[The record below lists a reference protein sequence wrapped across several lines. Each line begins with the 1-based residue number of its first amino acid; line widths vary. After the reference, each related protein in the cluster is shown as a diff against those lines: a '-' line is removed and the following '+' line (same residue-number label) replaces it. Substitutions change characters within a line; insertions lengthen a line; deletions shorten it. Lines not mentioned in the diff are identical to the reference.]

1 MKKTLLL
8 IAILTSLVFA
18 QDFYV
23 STDGRDDNGG
33 SGKKDRPF
41 ASISRALERAQK
53 YIEVRGYPEEG
64 INIYV
69 EGGTYKLDQTM
80 KIGAGLSGTEN
91 AAVVI
96 KPQGDAKVRL
106 TGGPQFQLS
115 DFTKVTDP
123 DVLKRMY
130 PEAAKKAVML
140 DLKAH
145 GITEYGELPLY
156 GHSMG
161 MLQIK
166 TRYKQGDNAPE
177 LFFKAVPLTI
187 ARWPNEGFATVG
199 KVVENGDVIRD
210 WMDDRKGLDKYVPLE
225 ERNDPPRGFSF
236 MFDSD
241 ELKRWTNAEDMRMY
255 GYWFNNWSEQTVEV
269 ASIDA
274 VAGVIH
280 SVQPSCYGVKSG
292 QRFYVYNLLEEM
304 DEPGEWYLDR
314 DKGILYLIPPQDD
327 PKSLINLSMM
337 TEPLLEVEGASNI
350 RIEGID
356 MGFVRGGAVIIRDCK
371 DVNLVNCR
379 VGNTGGL
386 GVQIYGGSNDSLSG
400 CEIFNTGSGGVTVYG
415 GDIKSLTP
423 ANHVIE
429 NCLIHNYA
437 RIQKTYKP
445 AINLSGVGNRA
456 SHNEIHDG
464 VHMAIGFSGNNH
476 VIELNHIYDV
486 ARETDDMAAIYSG
499 RSWVGRGTII
509 RYNLIRDVTG
519 FKAGTH
525 KVSGVYLDD
534 GISGI
539 TVEGNIFLNVA
550 QGLMFNGGRDNTAV
564 NNAFID
570 VENMARSTSLK
581 EAFKTWAASSLV
593 TLHQGIKAI
602 AIDKEPWL
610 SAYPHLA
617 TMLNDDPELPKY
629 TTIKDNLRF
638 NAPII
643 IGDKGIHDVVVE
655 FGDVENNVEISKLPG
670 KYNADT
676 GSFEFDSSSGVFDLL
691 PELKNTPVE
700 KIGRIR

>member
-1 MKKTLLL
+1 MKKLLL
-8 IAILTSLVFA
+8 ISTILICSTVFA

-23 STDGRDDNGG
+23 SIDGSDAATG
-33 SGKKDRPF
+33 SKDKPV
-41 ASISRALERAQK
+41 ATLNKAIERAK
-53 YIEVRGYPEEG
+53 KLVELRGYPNEG
-64 INIYV
+64 ITIYIA
-69 EGGTYKLDQTM
+69 EGVYQSDEAISLDA
-80 KIGAGLSGTEN
+80 ILSGTEQ
-91 AAVVI
+91 APLTI
-96 KPQGDAKVRL
+96 KPIDGAKVQII
-106 TGGPQFQLS
+106 GGRKFSLS
-115 DFTKVTDP
+115 DFSKVTDP

-130 PEAAKKAVML
+130 PEAAKVAVML
-140 DLKAH
+140 DLKTH
-145 GITEYGELPLY
+145 GIKEYGQLPLY

-161 MLQIK
+161 VMQSK
-166 TRYKQGDNAPE
+166 TRYKQGENAPE
-177 LFFKAVPLTI
+177 LFFNAQPLTL
-187 ARWPNEGFATVG
+187 ARWPNEGFATIG
-199 KVVENGDVIRD
+199 RVVDKGDIVRD
-210 WMDDRKGLDKYVPLE
+210 WLDDRKGQDAYVPLE
-225 ERNDPPRGFSF
+225 KRNDPPRGFSF
-236 MFDSD
+236 QFDGE
-241 ELKRWTNAEDMRMY
+241 ELKRWTNARDMRMY
-255 GYWFNNWSEQTVEV
+255 GYWFCNWSDQSVEV
-269 ASIDA
+269 ASVD
-274 VAGVIH
+274 VNAGVIH

-314 DKGILYLIPPQDD
+314 DSGILYLIPPQDD

-337 TEPLLEVEGASNI
+337 TNPLLDIEGASNI
-350 RIEGID
+350 IIEGID
-356 MGFVRGGAVIIRDCK
+356 MGFVRGGAVKIQDGTN
-371 DVNLVNCR
+371 VSLVNCR

-386 GVQIYGGSNDSLSG
+386 GVQIYGGSNHSLKD
-400 CEIFNTGSGGVTVYG
+400 CKIFNTGSGGVTVFG
-415 GDIKSLTP
+415 GVIKSLTP
-423 ANHVIE
+423 SNHVIE

-437 RIQKTYKP
+437 RIEKTYKP

-464 VHMAIGFSGNNH
+464 AHMAIGFSGNNH
-476 VIELNHIYDV
+476 IIELNHIYDV

-499 RSWVGRGTII
+499 RSWVSRGTVI

-564 NNAFID
+564 NNVFID

-593 TLHQGIKAI
+593 TLKQGIKACP
-602 AIDKEPWL
+602 IDKEPWL

-617 TMLNDDPELPKY
+617 TMLNDEPELPKY

-655 FGDVENNVEISKLPG
+655 FGKVENNIEVAAVPG
-670 KYNADT
+670 SYDPHS
-676 GSFEFDSSSGVFDLL
+676 GHFEFNPDSGVFDLMPDL
-691 PELKNTPVE
+691 RNIQTD
-700 KIGRIR
+700 KIGIIK